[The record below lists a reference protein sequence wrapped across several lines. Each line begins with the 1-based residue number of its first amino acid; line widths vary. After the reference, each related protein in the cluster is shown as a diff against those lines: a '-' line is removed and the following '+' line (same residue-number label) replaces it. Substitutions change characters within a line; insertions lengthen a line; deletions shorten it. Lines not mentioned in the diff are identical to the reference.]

1 VFFSNVQDLSPLEER
16 LVALRLP
23 FMQIRLLGTERQSSL
38 KGNVVNVENDLDI
51 CAQVLPRK
59 FDETSTVQV
68 QLMRR
73 MNYKSPYMYETIRPL
88 KVFNAAKYLMETELY
103 QSENVVLSTDWGL
116 YKEGYNNIMHIM
128 LRYNT
133 NIMHSMFR

>member
-1 VFFSNVQDLSPLEER
+1 
-16 LVALRLP
+16 
-23 FMQIRLLGTERQSSL
+23 MQIRLLGTERQSSL

-59 FDETSTVQV
+59 MDETSTVQV

-88 KVFNAAKYLMETELY
+88 KVYNAAKYLMETELY
-103 QSENVVLSTDWGL
+103 KSENVVLSAEWGL
-116 YKEGYNNIMHIM
+116 YQEGDTNIMRSMFRRVTI
-128 LRYNT
+128 
-133 NIMHSMFR
+133 IMHSMFQ